1 MKEIRR
7 ATEPFSAVPGKAFV
21 MTVLAL
27 DPVLSW
33 YVSEVKSKV
42 IGLGSESHSLAL
54 LDLNRLHNI
63 SELDFLH

>member
-7 ATEPFSAVPGKAFV
+7 ATESFSAVPGKAFV

-42 IGLGSESHSLAL
+42 ISSESHSLAL
-54 LDLNRLHNI
+54 LDLNRLQNI
-63 SELDFLH
+63 SELDFLHW